1 MHQLHQ
7 TTFLVQ
13 TRIIFVGGLKSVH
26 CKQSA
31 DEMKRTTVSFEDEQ
45 FEILEK
51 WADKEIRTVPNLI
64 TAIVVSVLRGETP
77 KVPDFEE
84 NKDK

>member
-1 MHQLHQ
+1 M
-7 TTFLVQ
+7 
-13 TRIIFVGGLKSVH
+13 H

-31 DEMKRTTVSFEDEQ
+31 DDMKRTTVSFEDDQ
-45 FEILEK
+45 YEILEK

-77 KVPDFEE
+77 KLPELED
-84 NKDK
+84 NKSEGK